1 LSKIAVINT
10 NNEINSQIQSACED
24 LGSEFQPYFLSDNK
38 ECMEFLKYELPE
50 IAVYNFLDE
59 NIDTEHIIRKV
70 TEDPWLHYCGIIGIH
85 KHKQENEFKELLK
98 KVNIVSMIPETKA
111 ASLIPRILK
120 IIKENRQI
128 LFQRYMQSQ
137 ILSSISGSFIIEND
151 PFDIDTYSNI
161 LPNYLFNTNFINQDK
176 KEQLQI
182 ALTEIL
188 MNAVEH
194 GNCDISYEEK
204 TEWLESGNTV
214 IDLILEKNKDP
225 EIRNKKV
232 IFEYRITP
240 EKTFFHIKD
249 QGHGF
254 NWEERLKKLENPE
267 NLLNLHGRGI
277 MMSRGFVDKLTYNR
291 IGNEVWFEISHQINE
306 SNVIPDLFNK
316 KQEIVY
322 RNGEVIIY
330 EGEKAN
336 NLYYIVSGKLNIL
349 YNNKVISS
357 LTPADIF
364 LGEMSFLL
372 DNTRSATV
380 VSEGRSVLLKITKKE
395 FLEAI
400 KLNPYYCLLLA
411 RLLAQRLNKL
421 NKLVK

>member
-1 LSKIAVINT
+1 MSKIAVINT
-10 NNEINSQIQSACED
+10 DNEINSRIKSACIK
-24 LGSEFQPYFLSDNK
+24 LGLDFRPYFLSNNK
-38 ECMEFLKYELPE
+38 ECIEFLSYELPE
-50 IAVYNFLDE
+50 IAVYNFSDKE
-59 NIDTEHIIRKV
+59 IDIKYIIRKV

-85 KHKQENEFKELLK
+85 NLKQDNELKELLK
-98 KVNIVSMIPETKA
+98 KVNIVSIIPDNKV
-111 ASLIPRILK
+111 SVLIPRVLR
-120 IIKENRQI
+120 IISENRQI
-128 LFQRYMQSQ
+128 IFQRYMQSQ
-137 ILSSISGSFIIEND
+137 ILSSISGSFTIEND
-151 PFDIDTYSNI
+151 PYDIDTYSNI
-161 LPNYLFNTNFINQDK
+161 VPNYLYNTNFINLEK
-176 KEQLQI
+176 KEQLQV
-182 ALTEIL
+182 ALTEML

-204 TEWLESGNTV
+204 SEWLLKNNTI
-214 IDLILEKNKDP
+214 IDLILEKNREQ
-225 EIRNKKV
+225 EIGSKKV
-232 IFEYRITP
+232 LFEYRIIP

-254 NWEERLKKLENPE
+254 DWEKRLKQIEDPE
-267 NLLNLHGRGI
+267 NILNLNGRGI
-277 MMSRGFVDKLTYNR
+277 LMSKGFVDKLSYNR

-306 SNVIPDLFNK
+306 SNVIPDLFNRQ
-316 KQEIVY
+316 QEIVFY
-322 RNGEVIIY
+322 NGEIIIN
-330 EGEKAN
+330 EGERAN
-336 NLYYIVSGKLNIL
+336 NLYYIVSGKLNII
-349 YNNKVISS
+349 YNNKIISS

-400 KLNPYYCLLLA
+400 KSNPYYCLLLA

>member
-204 TEWLESGNTV
+204 TEWLESRNTV

-322 RNGEVIIY
+322 RNGEVIIH